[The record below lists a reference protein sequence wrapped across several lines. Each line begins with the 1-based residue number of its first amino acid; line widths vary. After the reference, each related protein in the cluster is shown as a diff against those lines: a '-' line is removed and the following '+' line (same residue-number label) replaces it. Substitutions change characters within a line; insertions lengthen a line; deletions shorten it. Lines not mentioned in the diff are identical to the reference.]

1 MADLTTDIYDIEELV
16 NGIKAKYVDIP
27 DDTLSIGI
35 YGYLTDIFSSTIEN
49 NLIAAAEYANE
60 AVPTRAKFERNVLCH
75 ALSLGINSIRA
86 VPAKMNVFLCIP
98 ENILLQNLKNDTFVI
113 DRYLK
118 ILLGNNNDYEY
129 RLDYDIII
137 HHNLLPNGKY
147 VYTATYDMAIE
158 EKNEVTDIR
167 NPYLPAVGIINV
179 GSTNLIAIPAVI
191 RQIQYT
197 EVDKTI
203 LVDNPL
209 ENKTITFEFEDQLAY
224 FNVMVTEGEKTYY
237 LNPVY
242 DGLTDTSGGYYCNYM
257 YVNEKK
263 IRIKFNRDSY
273 QPRTNATVIV
283 NVYTTKGTECNFEY
297 NSDKIIQ
304 MTSDRFDYTSTLY
317 MMIRPISNSIDAKD
331 SDSVDEIR
339 RKIPKQMLLRGS
351 VTTVTDLNNYFNFLN
366 SESKRLYFLEK
377 VHNQVERLY
386 YSYLLLKSDNGNI
399 VPTNTINVV
408 IDRDK
413 FSNINLVNYVIKQGT
428 RFYYN
433 PETRICSAILP
444 DTPQAELD
452 RMDKEGFLYFN
463 PFLVLINKNPFFVGF
478 YLNVFSYS
486 KILNFEYI
494 NDKCEVQFIGG
505 YINTER
511 LYFTNPDTYTF
522 RVKIEQNI
530 SNDFNLIELNDD
542 DEIENC
548 YVDVYLVF
556 YVDKTATRYLK
567 GKIVDYDGSSYSY
580 TFEFT
585 CTTDDIIDKNNRITI
600 NGCNLIN
607 TEDLA
612 AAYMPGTVEAKLYV
626 LAKLDNEYGRITD
639 EGVNVDDLIPNL
651 DGYSLSNVYEVYT
664 GIDFFYDYTDIMTSY
679 TTLYQNSAGKLE
691 YSINKMPLIRSR
703 YINSDSRYIG
713 FTKILETNRRY
724 ISAVLIFL
732 EDSFGVDFK
741 FFNTYGPSKRYMVD
755 DLTLVDRVNLS
766 LRFELKY
773 VMSTDSY
780 ILDDISSFIKEYM
793 EDINELNDLHIP
805 NLITAVTNEFR
816 EQLVYFKFLG
826 FNKYDSLTQ
835 SIYRDTL
842 NDSEFREST
851 TVPEFL
857 NVNVTDNEEPDIQY
871 TIIGDI
877 NTTNNGN

>member
-1 MADLTTDIYDIEELV
+1 MATNLTTDIYDIEELV
-16 NGIKAKYVDIP
+16 NGIKAKYIDIP
-27 DDTLSIGI
+27 DDTLNIGI
-35 YGYLTDIFSSTIEN
+35 YGYLTEIFSNTIEN

-60 AVPTRAKFERNVLCH
+60 AVPTKAKFERNVLCH

-86 VPAKMNVFLCIP
+86 IPAKMNVFLCLP

-113 DRYLK
+113 DKNMK
-118 ILLGNNNDYEY
+118 ILIGDNNDYEY
-129 RLDYDIII
+129 RLDYDIIL

-147 VYTATYDMAIE
+147 VYTATYDMAVE
-158 EKNEVTDIR
+158 EKNEVSDIA
-167 NPYLPAVGIINV
+167 NPYLPAVGVLNV
-179 GSTNLIAIPAVI
+179 SGTNLIAVPTVI
-191 RQIQYT
+191 RQVQYN
-197 EVDKTI
+197 EISKTI

-209 ENKTITFEFEDQLAY
+209 ENKTLTFEFEDQLVY
-224 FNVMVTEGEKTYY
+224 FNVVATEGDTTYY
-237 LNPVY
+237 LTPVY
-242 DGLTDTSGGYYCNYM
+242 DGLTDTSGGYFCNYM

-273 QPRTNATVIV
+273 QPRSNTKVTV

-304 MTSDRFDYTSTLY
+304 MTSDRFEYTSNLY
-317 MMIRPISNSIDAKD
+317 MMVRPVTNSVEAKD
-331 SDSVDEIR
+331 SDSVEEIR
-339 RKIPKQMLLRGS
+339 KKIPKQMLLRGS
-351 VTTVTDLNNYFNFLN
+351 VTTISDLNNYFNFLN
-366 SESKRLYFLEK
+366 SETRRLYFLEK

-386 YSYLLLKSDNGNI
+386 YSYLLLKGDNGNI
-399 VPTNTINVV
+399 VPTNTMNVI

-413 FSNINLVNYVIKQGT
+413 FSNINTVNYVIKQGT
-428 RFYYN
+428 KFYYD
-433 PETRICSAILP
+433 PEKHICTALP
-444 DTPQAELD
+444 STVSDEELD
-452 RMDKEGFLYFN
+452 QMNKDGFVYFN

-478 YLNVFSYS
+478 YLNTFSYS

-494 NDKCEVQFIGG
+494 NDKCEVQFITG
-505 YINTER
+505 YINAQR
-511 LYFTNPDTYTF
+511 LYFTDNNKYTF
-522 RVKIEQNI
+522 RVTLEQNI
-530 SNDFNLIELNDD
+530 SNDFNLIELDD
-542 DEIENC
+542 YDNIANC
-548 YVDVYLVF
+548 YISTYLVF
-556 YVDKTATRYLK
+556 YVDGTATRYLK
-567 GKIVDYDGSSYSY
+567 GKIVNYDDSTFSY

-585 CTTDDIIDKNNRITI
+585 CTTEDVIDKNNRITI

-607 TEDLA
+607 TNNEA
-612 AAYMPGTVEAKLYV
+612 TAYLPGTVQAKLFIFS
-626 LAKLDNEYGRITD
+626 KLDNEYGRVTD
-639 EGVNVDDLIPNL
+639 EGLDLDTFIPDLN
-651 DGYSLSNVYEVYT
+651 GYSLSNIYEVYN

-679 TTLYQNSAGKLE
+679 TTVYQNTEGKLE
-691 YSINKMPLIRSR
+691 YSINKMPLIRNS
-703 YINSDSRYIG
+703 YINSDSRFIE

-724 ISAVLIFL
+724 ISSVLIFL

-755 DLTLVDRVNLS
+755 DHSLVDRVNLS

-780 ILDDISSFIKEYM
+780 ILKDISAFIKNYM

-816 EQLVYFKFLG
+816 QQLVYFKFLG

-857 NVNVTDNEEPDIQY
+857 NVDTIDDEEPDIQY
-871 TIIGDI
+871 TIIGDV
-877 NTTNNGN
+877 NN